1 MPMIEKSSASSFRI
15 RAGIRSDFQPH
26 DIVVHVE
33 SASDFEIAFAQFAHT
48 HPFVEFYGFVMAIYV
63 ELHPAGSRVE
73 LFDVFDSLAEE
84 EAPRVHTLESWQ
96 DVDFLQDVEVLRFGL
111 DREIA
116 AGSAVL
122 VGDVIYVPFGHLPPE
137 VFGGVHPLHHVV
149 QLFGRKDGFIG
160 VGKCDAGHL
169 AYQSTIFDG
178 GFSGSKHKVMS
189 ELLKLASFLDNV
201 SRIKTYG
208 KKEREDFPN
217 DSLDAYFEGL
227 TPMTQLANE
236 INRCILSEEEMAD
249 DASPRLKSI
258 RRSKLSTNEKIHS
271 QLTSMVNGAYRTFL
285 QDAVITMRDNRYCI
299 PVKAEYKS
307 QVSGMVH
314 DQSSTGSTFFIEPA
328 AVVNLNN
335 QLKEL
340 DLQEQE
346 EIEVILSDL
355 SSQAA
360 VHTSELAADQ
370 KIMTTLDFIFA
381 KAKLAMEQNATEPIF
396 NTEHYIQIR
405 KGRHPLLDKKK
416 AVPIDVRLGKDFD
429 LLVITGPNTGGKTVS
444 LKTVGLFTL
453 MGQAGLHIPA
463 LDRSEL
469 SIFSEV
475 YADIGDEQ
483 SIEQSLSTFSSHMTR
498 VVHILQHADA
508 DSLCLFDE
516 LGAGTDPTEGAAL
529 AIAILNYL
537 HDRGIRTMATTHY
550 SELKIY
556 ALSTNFVENA
566 CCEFDVETL
575 RPTYRLLIGI
585 PGKSNAFA
593 ISSKLGLSDEIINAA
608 KEQISKEDESFED
621 VIADL
626 EQSRVTIEKEQQE
639 IAEYKERI
647 RTLQEQLQKKNEKID
662 QAKDKILRDANEK
675 ARAILQEAKDVADE
689 TIRDFNKAG
698 ASADIKE
705 LEKKRQKVRDKI
717 NEKNG
722 KLALGNNQKKPAN
735 QKTVDPKKLKKGDS
749 VKIISMNLK
758 GIVNTL
764 PDARGNLFVQCGIM
778 RMQTNINDLVPV
790 KEETITA
797 PALQRTNTGKLK
809 MSKSFSVSS
818 EINLLGCTVD
828 EAIAKLDKYLDD
840 AYLAHLPSVR
850 VVHGKGTGA
859 LRSAV
864 QSHLKRLKYVKEYR
878 LGEYGEGDAGVTIV
892 TFK

>member
-1 MPMIEKSSASSFRI
+1 MNTKVLTTLEYNKIIDLLTEKADSEPGKKLCRDLVPSTDLSAIRTAQRETKDALARLFRI
-15 RAGIRSDFQPH
+15 GSTSFGSNRDLGFSIRSL
-26 DIVVHVE
+26 
-33 SASDFEIAFAQFAHT
+33 EI
-48 HPFVEFYGFVMAIYV
+48 
-63 ELHPAGSRVE
+63 GS
-73 LFDVFDSLAEE
+73 SL
-84 EAPRVHTLESWQ
+84 S
-96 DVDFLQDVEVLRFGL
+96 
-111 DREIA
+111 
-116 AGSAVL
+116 
-122 VGDVIYVPFGHLPPE
+122 
-137 VFGGVHPLHHVV
+137 
-149 QLFGRKDGFIG
+149 
-160 VGKCDAGHL
+160 
-169 AYQSTIFDG
+169 
-178 GFSGSKHKVMS
+178 MS

-208 KKEREDFPN
+208 KKEREDFLN

-346 EIEVILSDL
+346 EIEVILGDL